1 MWFINPTHKQR
12 YYEMKV
18 KADQADDIYYD
29 SAIYILSAVDK
40 AEITDY
46 VDQEHI
52 HFERLTDNTSRWSS
66 GEKAMIH
73 IAWELFN
80 GGPEEK
86 KGIHDCF
93 RSLGKT
99 WAQVAVNAIRMRYC

>member
-1 MWFINPTHKQR
+1 MWFINLAHKKQ

-18 KADQADDIYYD
+18 RADRGEDRYYD
-29 SAIYILSAVDK
+29 SAIYILSALDK
-40 AEITDY
+40 AEIGSYIDEET
-46 VDQEHI
+46 I
-52 HFERLTDNTSRWSS
+52 HFDGLAAAASWSS
-66 GEKAMIH
+66 SEIAMIH

-86 KGIHDCF
+86 KGVHDCF
-93 RSLGKT
+93 RPLGET